1 MTLFYLIRH
10 GKKEAISGDAPLS
23 PSGLKQARATAQ
35 FLQERTI
42 QHVYTSPL
50 RRAKETTACIASVQ
64 SLPVVED
71 GRLRERAN
79 WGDLPGQ
86 SFTEFL
92 AMWERSTH
100 DPDYLPPVGDSARQ
114 AGARMEQFLRE
125 VAKTAP
131 AEEIVVVTH
140 GGLITDFLVATLPLE
155 QLEQW
160 HPTFLA
166 VKSSLIPECSITV
179 IRREAEQYVLQ
190 CLAEVKHLPE
200 RTPRQE

>member
-1 MTLFYLIRH
+1 M
-10 GKKEAISGDAPLS
+10 
-23 PSGLKQARATAQ
+23 
-35 FLQERTI
+35 
-42 QHVYTSPL
+42 
-50 RRAKETTACIASVQ
+50 Q

-86 SFTEFL
+86 SFAEFL

-100 DPDYLPPVGDSARQ
+100 DPQYLPPVGDSARQ
-114 AGARMEQFLRE
+114 AGARLEQFLRE
-125 VAKTAP
+125 VAQSAP

-166 VKSSLIPECSITV
+166 VQSSLIPECSITV
-179 IRREAEQYVLQ
+179 IRIQGEQYVLQ

-200 RTPRQE
+200 RTTRM